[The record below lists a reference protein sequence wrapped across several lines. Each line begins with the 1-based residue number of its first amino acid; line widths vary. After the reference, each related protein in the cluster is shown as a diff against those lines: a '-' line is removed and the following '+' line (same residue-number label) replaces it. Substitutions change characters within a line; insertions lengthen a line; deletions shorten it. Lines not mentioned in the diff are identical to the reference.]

1 MQVGIL
7 YTSHPELE
15 SDPHP
20 HHGIHQRTTDEILE
34 AEQLG
39 FDGIWIAEHHFS
51 NRYGIMPD
59 PFSYLGYLAAKTS
72 VIKLGAAVMI
82 VPLHHPLRIVE
93 NAAFIDILSNGRFQ
107 LGMGSGYRPYEFD
120 GLGVPYDE
128 RRAIQAEAIPLILD
142 GFHKKQ
148 VKADGKYFNFDVT
161 GEWEIY
167 PQPVQ
172 QPHPPFY
179 MGAGTNESIAMAAR
193 NGFGLMQSTLPSAQV
208 IGEHIAHYRAHMAEA
223 PAPYNQ
229 NPAFGDVDVCRM
241 TFVAPTDAKAKELSE
256 AGITRHMKSFMA
268 GGAKTGGYLGDISDK
283 SGDEQFSYDNL
294 MDGTILHGSPDTVLR
309 KIEEF
314 KAVGTTSLMLHY
326 PPYYGQQQTLEMLR
340 LFSKEVLPHVQ
351 AMDAPRL
358 MAAE

>member
-1 MQVGIL
+1 MQVGVL
-7 YTSHPELE
+7 YTSHPDLK

-39 FDGIWIAEHHFS
+39 FDSVWIAEHHFS

-59 PFSYLGYLAAKTS
+59 PFSYLSYLAAKTS
-72 VIKLGAAVMI
+72 VIKLGAAVMV
-82 VPLHHPLRIVE
+82 VPLHHPMRIVE
-93 NAAFIDILSNGRFQ
+93 NAAFVDILSNGRFQ

-120 GLGVPYDE
+120 GLGISYEE

-142 GFHKKQ
+142 GFHKKK
-148 VKADGKYFNFDVT
+148 VKAEGQYFNFDVT

-179 MGAGTNESIAMAAR
+179 MGAGSNESIALAAR
-193 NGFGLMQSTLPSAQV
+193 NGFGLMQSTLPSFSV
-208 IGEHIAHYRAHMAEA
+208 IGEHIEHYRRHMAEA
-223 PAPYNQ
+223 QAPLNR
-229 NPAFGDVDVCRM
+229 NPAFGDADVCRM
-241 TFVAPTDAKAKELSE
+241 TFVAPTDAKARELSE
-256 AGITRHMKSFMA
+256 EGITSHMKSFMA
-268 GGAKTGGYLGDISDK
+268 GGSKTGGYLGDISDK
-283 SGDEQFSYDNL
+283 SNDDQFAYDNL
-294 MDGTILHGSPDTVLR
+294 ETNTLLHGSPDTVLR
-309 KIEEF
+309 KIEEL

-326 PPYYGQQQTLEMLR
+326 PPYYGQARTLEMLR
-340 LFSKEVLPHVQ
+340 LFAKEVLPHVQ

-358 MAAE
+358 LAAE